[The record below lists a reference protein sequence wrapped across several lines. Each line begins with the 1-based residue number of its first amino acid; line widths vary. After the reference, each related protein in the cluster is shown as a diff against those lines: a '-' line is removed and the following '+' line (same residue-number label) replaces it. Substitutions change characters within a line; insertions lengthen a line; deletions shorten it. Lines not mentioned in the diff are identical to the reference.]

1 MLIKEKSIIMKTNS
15 KSKYKNSKYTYAVG
29 RRKTSSARVRLFKG
43 RYDHL
48 VNNMKVFD
56 FVGNENNL
64 NIILKPLVITGTL
77 EKYYFSAQVL
87 GGGKTSQIQAV
98 VHGISRAL
106 VKIDLEKYKSI
117 LKSNGFLTRDPREK
131 LRRMVGT
138 GGKARRQKQ
147 SPKR

>member
-1 MLIKEKSIIMKTNS
+1 MKTNS

-43 RYDHL
+43 RGDHL
-48 VNNMKVFD
+48 VNNKKALD
-56 FVGNENNL
+56 FVGNESNL
-64 NIILKPLVITGTL
+64 NIILRPLVITDTL
-77 EKYYFSAQVL
+77 EKYYFTAQVL

-106 VKIDLEKYKSI
+106 VKIDLEKYKFV